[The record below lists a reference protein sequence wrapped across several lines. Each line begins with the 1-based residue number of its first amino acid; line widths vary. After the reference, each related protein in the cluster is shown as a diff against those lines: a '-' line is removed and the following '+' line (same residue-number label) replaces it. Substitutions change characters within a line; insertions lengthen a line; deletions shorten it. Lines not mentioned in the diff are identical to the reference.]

1 MPTESHMIVV
11 RMGQGDQ
18 EKVKSKTSQEI
29 LGEIKEPGAV
39 AVKKLESGDLRIF
52 TISRAAK
59 ERMSQDPSWIQ
70 KTYPSALP
78 SLTQNQVLVHG
89 VQVEGIDPKAPQLTD
104 KEAEG
109 PTGPTSP
116 SSMDPRSSKGE
127 ENPQG
132 LDKATEH
139 NGHIDQN

>member
-1 MPTESHMIVV
+1 MIVV

-78 SLTQNQVLVHG
+78 SLTQR
-89 VQVEGIDPKAPQLTD
+89 VEPLNPRRREEGRMEGR
-104 KEAEG
+104 KE
-109 PTGPTSP
+109 TW
-116 SSMDPRSSKGE
+116 
-127 ENPQG
+127 
-132 LDKATEH
+132 
-139 NGHIDQN
+139 